1 MTPKIFIERPV
12 LSTVISVILVILGI
26 LGLIAMPITQY
37 PEIAPP
43 TVQVSASYPGA
54 NADVVLNSVI
64 VPLEEQIN
72 GVENMT
78 YMTSTAGNDGSASI
92 TVFFKQ
98 GTNPDLDAVNVQN
111 RVSRATPLLPAEVTR
126 SGVATSKRQSSMVM
140 VFSINS
146 SNKSFDGTFLQ
157 NYANINVIP
166 MLKRVNGVGDV
177 QAFGTQDYSMRIWL
191 RPDAMA
197 SYGLVPDD
205 ITNALAEQNI
215 EAAPGK
221 IGENSN
227 QSFQFVLKYKGRLKL
242 PVEYENIIIKATST
256 GQLLRLKDVAR
267 VELGSLDY
275 SVTMSTDNKPSIVMG
290 VFQAAGTNAH
300 AMIKE
305 CESVLATASRRYP
318 PGVSMNMIFTANQFL
333 DISIHKVVETLI
345 EAFILVS
352 IVVFVFLQDLRSTL
366 IPAIAVPVAIVG
378 TFFFLNLFGFTINL
392 LTLFALVLAIGIVV
406 DDAIVVVEA
415 VHAKLDQHAADQHA
429 VTAAGETAPGETG
442 TDTTATAATLEA
454 MNEISG
460 AVISIT
466 LVMAAVFVPVTFITG
481 SVGVFYKQFGLTL
494 AVAIL
499 ISAVN
504 ALTLSPALCALLLRP
519 HHENALR
526 QKGFLQRF
534 YSAFNVAFAATTR
547 KYKRSVQ
554 FLSRRRWIA
563 GLVVLMFIGLF
574 AFLLKVTPAG
584 FVPNEDQSFIMADV
598 SLPPA
603 SSLERTTKIADQ
615 VMTIARQQPE
625 MNSVVRV
632 AGSGILSGG
641 AGGSYGSLFMN
652 LKDWDLRK
660 GKEHSLDAV
669 INKLFG
675 ATAGIKGA
683 KIFFIAPPT
692 LEGFGNTSGFEFQ
705 VQDRSGGD
713 IAHFNEV
720 NNRFLA
726 ALNRR
731 PEIQYATSFFN
742 INFPQFEVEVNVAK
756 CKESNISP
764 ATVLS
769 TLQGYYGSIYAS
781 NFNEFGK
788 QYRVMIQ
795 ADAVYRSDIQ
805 SLDKVFVRNTNNV
818 MAPITEFVTL
828 KRVYGPEFINRFNL
842 FTSISVSGAPKTG
855 YSSGDAIKAIQE
867 VAARTLPAGYGYEF
881 SGLTRE
887 ELSSGNQTMLI
898 FVLCLVF
905 VYFLLSAQYESYLL
919 PFAVIL
925 SLSIGLAG
933 AFIFANLFGVQN
945 NIYLQ
950 ITLIMLIGLLAKNAI
965 LIVEFALARR
975 RAGESIVQAAIDGAV
990 VRLRPI
996 LMTSF
1001 AFIFGIMPLM
1011 VSSGAG
1017 AEGNRSIGTGAVGG
1031 MFIGTVFG
1039 VFVIPVLFIIFQS
1052 LQERISRKKIKTN
1065 MTVALLLVT
1074 AGLGLLCLPSCVTQ
1088 HYQQPGM
1095 VVKGQLYRAPAPD
1108 TTMATGDTTKLG
1120 LPGDTTRVGPGGDTT
1135 TIATLPYR
1143 SLFSDTILQGLIAE
1157 GLGGNPDLRVAM
1169 ERMTEARE
1177 NLLQARAALLP
1188 SLSANLS
1195 ANPVKQ
1201 SAGALDIPP
1210 AYIGSYQLTT
1220 TTYTASLSTSWEAD
1234 IWGKLR
1240 SSKRSYFAAFLE
1252 SDAARRVIQTQLIAD
1267 IAGYYYQLLAYDA
1280 QLAITQQTVRNRLDD
1295 VSTMKALMENGL
1307 ATGAAVVQS
1316 DANRASAEVLI
1327 PDIKLNIQ
1335 ENENALSILLG
1346 RVPGEIKRGMLAEEV
1361 PFADLQAGVPSLLL
1375 QNRPDVQQAEFAF
1388 RAAFENVNVAR
1399 TYFYPQLT
1407 ITAQGGYSNL
1417 TIKDFFLNSIFYN
1430 IVGGLTEPIFNQ
1442 RQNKT
1447 RLHVA
1452 QAQQREAFWT
1462 YEKTLLTAGAE
1473 VSNSFLVYQTA
1484 LDKQHTRAG
1493 QIKSLEQAVDFT
1505 KELLKYSSATNYT
1518 DVLTS
1523 EQSLLSA
1530 QLNSVDD
1537 RLQQLQAVVDLY
1549 KALGGGWR

>member
-1 MTPKIFIERPV
+1 MTLKIFIERPV

-26 LGLIAMPITQY
+26 LGLVALPITQY

-78 YMTSTAGNDGSASI
+78 YMTSSAGNDGSASI

-126 SGVATSKRQSSMVM
+126 SGVTTSKQQSSMVM

-146 SNKSFDGTFLQ
+146 TNKSFDGTFLQ

-166 MLKRVNGVGDV
+166 LLKRVNGVGQV
-177 QAFGTQDYSMRIWL
+177 QAFGSQDYSMRIWL

-221 IGENSN
+221 VGENSN
-227 QSFQFVLKYKGRLKL
+227 QSFQFVLKYKGRLKK
-242 PVEYENIIIKATST
+242 PVEYENIIIKATAT

-275 SVTMSTDNKPSIVMG
+275 SVTSTTDNHPSIVMG

-305 CESVLATASRRYP
+305 CEQVIATAAKRFP
-318 PGVSMNMIFTANQFL
+318 PGVEPNMIFTANQFL
-333 DISIHKVVETLI
+333 DVSIRKVVETLI

-415 VHAKLDQHAADQHA
+415 VHAKLDAHAP
-429 VTAAGETAPGETG
+429 TAKE
-442 TDTTATAATLEA
+442 ATLGA

-499 ISAVN
+499 ISAIN
-504 ALTLSPALCALLLRP
+504 ALTLSPALCALLLKP
-519 HHENALR
+519 HHENKLR
-526 QKGFLQRF
+526 KGFLERF
-534 YSAFNVAFAATTR
+534 YAAFNAGFTATTN
-547 KYKRSVQ
+547 KYKRSIQ
-554 FLSRRRWIA
+554 FLSRKQWIA
-563 GLVVLMFIGLF
+563 GLIVLVFFALF
-574 AFLLKVTPAG
+574 AYLLKVTPAG

-603 SSLERTTKIADQ
+603 SSLERTTAITDQ
-615 VMTIARQQPE
+615 VSTIAKNMPE
-625 MNSVVRV
+625 MNMVVRI

-641 AGGSYGSLFMN
+641 NGGSYGSLFMN
-652 LKDWDLRK
+652 LKSWEFRK
-660 GKEHSLDAV
+660 GEEHSLSTV

-692 LEGFGNTSGFEFQ
+692 LQGFGNSSGFEFQ

-713 IAHFNEV
+713 IAHFYDV
-720 NNRFLA
+720 NNKFLA
-726 ALNRR
+726 ALNKR

-742 INFPQFEVEVNVAK
+742 INFPQFEVEVDVAK
-756 CKESNISP
+756 CKIANISP
-764 ATVLS
+764 AAVLS
-769 TLQGYYGSIYAS
+769 TMEGYYGSIYAS

-795 ADAVYRSDIQ
+795 ADAAYRSDVQ
-805 SLDKVFVRNTNNV
+805 SLDKVMVRTGNNV
-818 MAPITEFVTL
+818 MAPITEFVSL

-842 FTSISVSGAPKTG
+842 FTSIAVSGAPNTG

-867 VAARTLPAGYGYEF
+867 VAAKTLPAGYGYEF
-881 SGLTRE
+881 SGITRE

-898 FVLCLVF
+898 FLLCLVF
-905 VYFLLSAQYESYLL
+905 VYFLLSAQYESYML

-925 SLSIGLAG
+925 SLVIGLAG
-933 AFIFANLFGVQN
+933 AFVFANIFGVQN

-950 ITLIMLIGLLAKNAI
+950 ITLIMLIGLLSKNGI
-965 LIVEFALARR
+965 LIVEFALQRR

-990 VRLRPI
+990 TRLRPI

-1031 MFIGTVFG
+1031 MFIGTIFG
-1039 VFVIPVLFIIFQS
+1039 VFVIPVLFIIFQNI
-1052 LQERISRKKIKTN
+1052 QERISSKPKPG
-1065 MTVALLLVT
+1065 TVPISTIAILAIITLSF
-1074 AGLGLLCLPSCVTQ
+1074 ASCVTQ
-1088 HYQQPGM
+1088 KYKAPGM
-1095 VVKGQLYRAPAPD
+1095 AINGQLYRSDSTSVPA
-1108 TTMATGDTTKLG
+1108 
-1120 LPGDTTRVGPGGDTT
+1120 DTT

-1143 SLFSDTILQGLIAE
+1143 ALFADTILQGLIDE
-1157 GLGGNPDLRVAM
+1157 GLRENPDLKVAM
-1169 ERMTEARE
+1169 ERMTEASE
-1177 NLLQARAALLP
+1177 NFKQSKAASLP
-1188 SLSANLS
+1188 SLSGNVNVTRSKLS
-1195 ANPVKQ
+1195 ANAQDV
-1201 SAGALDIPP
+1201 PP
-1210 AYIGSYQLTT
+1210 AYIGSYPLTIT
-1220 TTYTASLSTSWEAD
+1220 TFTASLSTSWEAD
-1234 IWGKLR
+1234 IWGKFK
-1240 SSKRSYFAAFLE
+1240 SSKRSYLAAFLQ
-1252 SDAARRVIQTQLIAD
+1252 SDAARRVIETQLIAD
-1267 IAGYYYQLLAYDA
+1267 IAGYYYQLLSYDE
-1280 QLAITQQTVRNRLDD
+1280 QLRITQQTAVNRQED
-1295 VSTMKALMENGL
+1295 VTTIKAMMESGL
-1307 ATGAAVVQS
+1307 ATGAAVAQS
-1316 DANRASAEVLI
+1316 DANRVSAELLL
-1327 PDIKLNIQ
+1327 PDLKLNVR
-1335 ENENALSILLG
+1335 ETENALSILLG
-1346 RVPGEIKRGMLAEEV
+1346 RVPGAIKRSTIAEQV
-1361 PFADLQAGVPSLLL
+1361 PYADLETGLSSLLL
-1375 QNRPDVQQAEFAF
+1375 RNRPDVQQAEYAF
-1388 RAAFENVNVAR
+1388 RGAFENVNVAK
-1399 TYFYPQLT
+1399 TYFYPQFT
-1407 ITAQGGYSNL
+1407 VTAQGGLSTL
-1417 TIKDFFLNSIFYN
+1417 EIKNFFDHSIFYN
-1430 IVGGLTEPIFNQ
+1430 LIGGLTQPIFNN

-1452 QAQQREAFWT
+1452 QAQQREAFYT
-1462 YEKTLLTAGAE
+1462 YQKTLLTAGAE
-1473 VSNSFLVYQTA
+1473 VSNSFFTYQTA
-1484 LDKQHTRAG
+1484 LDKQRQRVDQVRLLG
-1493 QIKSLEQAVDFT
+1493 QAVDFT
-1505 KELLKYSSATNYT
+1505 KALLQYSSATNYT

-1530 QLNSVDD
+1530 QLNSVND
-1537 RLQQLQAVVDLY
+1537 RFQQLQAIVDLY